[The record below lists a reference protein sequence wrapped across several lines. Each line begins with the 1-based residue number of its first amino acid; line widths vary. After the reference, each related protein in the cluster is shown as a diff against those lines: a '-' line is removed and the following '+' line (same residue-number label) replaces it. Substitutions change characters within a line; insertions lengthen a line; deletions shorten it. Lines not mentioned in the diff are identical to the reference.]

1 MFLLDTNVLS
11 ELSREKPNPRVVTW
25 IESAPEGS
33 LAMSFSA
40 VIEIQ
45 RGIANVEGRKPSKAE
60 ELRRW
65 LEDLLD
71 SDITFLPMDAETARL
86 YAVMTMVPALR
97 SFWVPDAGAKNPKL
111 GQDLAIAATAIC
123 HDAVIVS
130 LDVGDFARINR
141 YFALPGVVDPEQGE
155 WAIPFYGPPR
165 FRPGFHDTSESSAD
179 NANEAPPGLAVA

>member
-11 ELSREKPNPRVVTW
+11 ELSRSSPNPRVVTW

-45 RGIANVEGRKPSKAE
+45 RGIANVDGRKPNKAE

-65 LEDLLD
+65 FEELLH
-71 SDITFLPMDAETARL
+71 SDIIFLPMDAETARL
-86 YAVMTMVPALR
+86 YAAMTMVPALR
-97 SFWVPDAGAKNPKL
+97 SFWVPDPGAKCPKL
-111 GQDLAIAATAIC
+111 GQDLAIAASAIR

-130 LDVGDFARINR
+130 LDVGDFQRIHR
-141 YFALPGVVDPEQGE
+141 HFTLPGVIDPEHGE
-155 WAIPFYGPPR
+155 WAIPVASPA
-165 FRPGFHDTSESSAD
+165 SATRQSP
-179 NANEAPPGLAVA
+179 APTT